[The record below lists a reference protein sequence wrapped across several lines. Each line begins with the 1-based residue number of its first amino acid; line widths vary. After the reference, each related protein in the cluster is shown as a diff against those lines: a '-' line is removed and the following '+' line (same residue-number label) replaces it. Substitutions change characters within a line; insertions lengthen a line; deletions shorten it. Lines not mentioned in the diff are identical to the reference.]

1 MSPTPSDEDEYD
13 ELDDDI
19 EDSHQEVDAIRP
31 VYVRDKLGQ
40 YTTSDTWSS
49 SGTMAQMI
57 QQAATKNLQS
67 EYVPE
72 YGEALDEEETIEE
85 NAMDS
90 LKKIV
95 SRQTAETIRLAD
107 GSRLQV
113 DMTTANALLG
123 VHGALNIHNQKKMAD
138 TLNSNK
144 AGFAK
149 MAKFAFKQFGSRPGK
164 VGIPNTGVQ
173 EGSLKL
179 AKKPFDAGDDKIG
192 PNDKAK
198 KREAREL
205 TRSTGPSDQGGR
217 GRATGSWGDRGKGS
231 TPARGSGNRGATTR
245 PHARDLRNKR
255 TDYSEYTPDHGETF
269 AEDDANAQRIAARA
283 AIQKR
288 VNASRKRGGLTSAGH
303 RDMTR
308 RVAAGKHDPTQS
320 SSQNPSGSYSRG
332 EQKAAQV
339 RAAANRAK
347 RAAARRG
354 APAEEYVGEA
364 SDEKEYDNHPW
375 TKGDLSPKQVRA
387 KLDLAKKI
395 AKERARKRLGGGSP
409 DVEYDDKI
417 GRG

>member
-1 MSPTPSDEDEYD
+1 MQK
-13 ELDDDI
+13 
-19 EDSHQEVDAIRP
+19 H
-31 VYVRDKLGQ
+31 RDKRLKGI
-40 YTTSDTWSS
+40 
-49 SGTMAQMI
+49 GR
-57 QQAATKNLQS
+57 ATKKL
-67 EYVPE
+67 
-72 YGEALDEEETIEE
+72 GEETIDE

-107 GSRLQV
+107 GSRLKV

-149 MAKFAFKQFGSRPGK
+149 MSKFAFKQFGSRPGK
-164 VGIPNTGVQ
+164 VGTPNTGVQ

-179 AKKPFDAGDDKIG
+179 ANKPFDAGDDKIG
-192 PNDKAK
+192 PKDKAK

-205 TRSTGPSDQGGR
+205 ARSTGPSDQGGR

-245 PHARDLRNKR
+245 PHADDLRNKR

-269 AEDDANAQRIAARA
+269 AETENVVPGGSYTKAERKAAADRARA
-283 AIQKR
+283 ARFKRDVARMTKDHRKVDPAPPQKPNSAQR
-288 VNASRKRGGLTSAGH
+288 AGRKG
-303 RDMTR
+303 
-308 RVAAGKHDPTQS
+308 
-320 SSQNPSGSYSRG
+320 
-332 EQKAAQV
+332 
-339 RAAANRAK
+339 
-347 RAAARRG
+347 
-354 APAEEYVGEA
+354 EYVGEA
-364 SDEKEYDNHPW
+364 SDEKEYDNYPW

-387 KLDLAKKI
+387 KKLVQLKLVKKM
-395 AKERARKRLGGGSP
+395 ARERARERKGGGTS
-409 DVEYDDKI
+409 DVKYDEKI